1 MCLLIRTLAFR
12 LGRFDGLASRFFRL
26 ASRFFGLAIRFI
38 RLACRFGGLFIRFI
52 RFAAT
57 ARWVFG

>member
-12 LGRFDGLASRFFRL
+12 LGRFDGL